1 MKLLNYKQNNNLM
14 SNKVKSLKIW
24 TVTSTFTKF
33 LKVWKFEINVIKCVV
48 AVPAVHVETVTST
61 FTSSTLWSS
70 CRAEFSLLFAST
82 TVPVHHV
89 TPVLQCCRHQQS
101 KKQHL
106 ETQHLTKRLYL
117 GFFSFNLSR
126 LSNSLYWR
134 QLTNLCSHLPRRGR
148 VLARLDAK
156 VPSPLQNV
164 DDRLGRDV
172 EARWPVHL
180 QLARRHFFKG

>member
-1 MKLLNYKQNNNLM
+1 M
-14 SNKVKSLKIW
+14 
-24 TVTSTFTKF
+24 
-33 LKVWKFEINVIKCVV
+33 IKCVV

-70 CRAEFSLLFAST
+70 CRAELSSAYYS
-82 TVPVHHV
+82 P
-89 TPVLQCCRHQQS
+89 PQQS
-101 KKQHL
+101 QCIMWRLCCSAAAINKAKTETAELFCQHL

-117 GFFSFNLSR
+117 CFLSFNLSR
-126 LSNSLYWR
+126 LSNSNR